1 MDFLLTEYM
10 HKKTILLELP
20 AEIVDKIDQQ
30 NITGDRS
37 TYISHLLDTQFK
49 TDISLMD
56 DVMDGTTELNSRMK
70 DEMTNISFT
79 GELKLATAHGKPIG
93 KFNINTVD
101 GFNQLAETVATMS
114 DDPIVRMKAR
124 RIL

>member
-1 MDFLLTEYM
+1 MQFLLTTHM

-37 TYISHLLDTQFK
+37 TFISSLLNDQFK
-49 TDISLMD
+49 TGISLMD
-56 DVMDGTTELNSRMK
+56 AMDGTTELNSRMK
-70 DEMTNISFT
+70 DELSEIPFT
-79 GELKLATAHGKPIG
+79 GELKLMTANGKPVG
-93 KFNINTVD
+93 KFNINQVD
-101 GFNQLAETVATMS
+101 GFNKLAETVAQIS

>member
-1 MDFLLTEYM
+1 MQFLLTTYM

-37 TYISHLLDTQFK
+37 TFISHLLNDQFK
-49 TDISLMD
+49 TGISLMD
-56 DVMDGTTELNSRMK
+56 AMDGTTELNSRMK
-70 DEMTNISFT
+70 DELSEIPFT
-79 GELKLATAHGKPIG
+79 GELKLMTANGKPVG
-93 KFNINTVD
+93 KFNINQVD
-101 GFNQLAETVATMS
+101 GFNKLAETVAQIS